1 MKRTWIILALFVTG
15 FAGFAL
21 ADCPEGHY
29 EVCQAIEVWGADGY
43 SHIIHVCECS
53 R

>member
-21 ADCPEGHY
+21 ADCPEGTTKS
-29 EVCQAIEVWGADGY
+29 V
-43 SHIIHVCECS
+43 
-53 R
+53 RT